1 MRAKLVKIG
10 DGFVRLGRN
19 GKVKAAVLASAL
31 VAPSFAQEAP
41 SGPMASLETLTTNLG
56 DLNTKA
62 SAIMVALA
70 TLTLTIVIGVIVMK
84 LTKKGQRGG

>member
-1 MRAKLVKIG
+1 MRAKLAKIG

-31 VAPSFAQEAP
+31 VAPSFAEET

>member
-31 VAPSFAQEAP
+31 VAPSFAQDAT
-41 SGPMASLETLTTNLG
+41 GPMASLETLTTNLG
-56 DLNTKA
+56 ELNTKA